1 MKKKIVAFAMVFALA
16 AVAVVGGSLAYFTD
30 TETADNNFTVG
41 NVSIELIEQ
50 EKQYKE
56 GTDQYELVEFTN
68 DKVLMPGMQNAVDK
82 IVTVKNTG
90 DNAAYV
96 RVKITVPAAL
106 KDVIHLNQE
115 TDTQWSELTS
125 SPDDEENLVYTAI
138 YNKALAGKSVV
149 DDETVYD
156 ISEVVLSSIYLDS
169 TVNCDENGEYYF
181 VKTVKGDT
189 GAMEVRENIDLDPQ
203 SVVVN
208 VVAEAIQAD
217 GFESAKDAFDAYDA
231 QK

>member
-56 GTDQYELVEFTN
+56 GTDEYELVDFTP
-68 DKVLMPGMQNAVDK
+68 DKVLMPGKQNAVDK

-115 TDTQWSELTS
+115 TNTQWSELTS
-125 SPDDEENLVYTAI
+125 SSDDEGNLVYTAI
-138 YNKALAGKSVV
+138 YNKALAGKSVE

-169 TVNCDENGEYYF
+169 TVNYDEKGYYF
-181 VKTVKGDT
+181 VKKVEGDT
-189 GAMEVRENIDLDPQ
+189 GAMEDREYIDLDPQ

-217 GFESAKDAFDAYDA
+217 GFESARDAFDAYDA